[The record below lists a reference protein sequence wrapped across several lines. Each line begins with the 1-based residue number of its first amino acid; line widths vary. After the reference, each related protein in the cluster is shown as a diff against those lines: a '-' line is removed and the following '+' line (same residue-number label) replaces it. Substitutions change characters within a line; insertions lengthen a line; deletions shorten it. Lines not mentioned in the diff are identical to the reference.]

1 MPVANAIS
9 AQFPA
14 LPFVVPLGTAAVL
27 AAFNKFMPRRLADA
41 LAILSTL
48 ITFSIEAFLLHAVR
62 TAPFVYW
69 FGGWTPRSGIALGIC
84 FVIDPISCALA
95 MLVSVLVLAAFVFSL
110 RYFDSVGTLF
120 HVLML
125 GFLGAMSGFCFSGDL
140 FNLFVFFELMSA
152 SAFALCGYKNE
163 EPTAQQGALNFAI
176 TNTIGA
182 FLILCGI
189 AMLYARTGA
198 LNMAQIG
205 RALGQQSDAL
215 VITAF
220 VFILVGFY
228 VKAAIFPFH
237 FWLADAHAVAP
248 TPVCILFSGVMVELG
263 IYAVARI
270 YWAVVAGP
278 FTGHHSALMS
288 LLLVVGTI
296 TSVLGAIMSFGQR
309 HLKRML
315 AFSTISH
322 TGLLLIGFALLD
334 PHALAG
340 VALYV
345 AGHGLV
351 KSSLFIGAGILLHR
365 YGTVDELELRGRA
378 RRHRFA
384 GFVFFV
390 GAMGLAGVP
399 PNLTF
404 LGEHAINHAATL
416 LHQDWIHL
424 VFPFSGAL
432 TSAAIFRVFGR
443 VYLGLG
449 SKAAITPGKHIPED
463 RETAGPHRR
472 IPAVMIFPAFLLV
485 TAALALALTP
495 NLQHATVTAART
507 MADTYAYQA
516 RVLDAKH
523 IPNDAAP
530 EPSSPLKP
538 TLISSLSSMT
548 AGLLL
553 AGWALS
559 PAWPRRHRAIAP
571 AQACMSRLHSLHSG
585 HVGDY
590 VAFLIFGAAAFGII
604 LGLFIHRF
612 GM

>member
-1 MPVANAIS
+1 MSTFVSHLPPLPVAI
-9 AQFPA
+9 
-14 LPFVVPLGTAAVL
+14 PLGTAAVL
-27 AAFNKFMPRRLADA
+27 AAFNRFIPRRLADT
-41 LAILSTL
+41 LAVLATAV
-48 ITFSIEAFLLHAVR
+48 TFSINAILLNSVR
-62 TAPFVYW
+62 TEPFVYW
-69 FGGWTPRSGIALGIC
+69 YGGWAPRSGVSLGIC

-95 MLVSVLVLAAFVFSL
+95 MLVALLVLAAFIFSL
-110 RYFDSVGTLF
+110 HYFDSIGALF

-125 GFLGAMSGFCFSGDL
+125 GFLAAMSGFSFSGDL
-140 FNLFVFFELMSA
+140 FNLFVFFELMSV

-163 EPTAQQGALNFAI
+163 EVTAQQGALNFAI

-205 RALGQQSDAL
+205 RALSNQSDAL

-248 TPVCILFSGVMVELG
+248 TPVCILFSGVMVQLG
-263 IYAVARI
+263 IYAVARV
-270 YWAVVAGP
+270 YWAVMAGP
-278 FTGHHSALMS
+278 LAPHHVALTW

-296 TSVLGAIMSFGQR
+296 TAVLGGIMCFAQR

-322 TGLLLIGFALLD
+322 TGLLVIGFALLD

-378 RRHRFA
+378 RRHHFA
-384 GFVFFV
+384 GFVFFL

-404 LGEHAINHAATL
+404 LGEHAMNHAATL

-424 VFPFSGAL
+424 VFAFSGAI

-443 VYLGLG
+443 VYLGWG
-449 SKAAITPGKHIPED
+449 QHQAIVPGKHIPEE
-463 RETAGPHRR
+463 RETAGPHHR
-472 IPAVMIFPAFLLV
+472 IPAVMILPAFLLV
-485 TAALALALTP
+485 SAALGLTLTP
-495 NLQHATVTAART
+495 HLRHLSRVAAFTMTDTAS
-507 MADTYAYQA
+507 YQS
-516 RVLDAKH
+516 RVLDGTHLANA
-523 IPNDAAP
+523 PDRSP
-530 EPSSPLKP
+530 EPSLTP
-538 TLISSLSSMT
+538 TLISSSFAVI

-559 PAWPRRHRAIAP
+559 PFWPRRHRVARP
-571 AQACMSRLHSLHSG
+571 FQFCMRRLHVLHSG

-590 VAFLIFGAAAFGII
+590 VAFLTFGAAAFGII
-604 LGLFIHRF
+604 LGLLIHRF